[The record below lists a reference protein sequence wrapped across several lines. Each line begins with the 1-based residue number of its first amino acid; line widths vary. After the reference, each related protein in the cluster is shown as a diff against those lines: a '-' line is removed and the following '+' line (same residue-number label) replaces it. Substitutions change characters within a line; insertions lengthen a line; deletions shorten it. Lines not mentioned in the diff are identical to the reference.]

1 MNRNTCTNL
10 AYYLCQRFY
19 CQPAGRELICLLGMA
34 SQKTNHS
41 ALVDWIESID
51 PKTEVPDILWWEHK
65 LKRQLESNGYLY

>member
-34 SQKTNHS
+34 H
-41 ALVDWIESID
+41 
-51 PKTEVPDILWWEHK
+51 
-65 LKRQLESNGYLY
+65 RQDL